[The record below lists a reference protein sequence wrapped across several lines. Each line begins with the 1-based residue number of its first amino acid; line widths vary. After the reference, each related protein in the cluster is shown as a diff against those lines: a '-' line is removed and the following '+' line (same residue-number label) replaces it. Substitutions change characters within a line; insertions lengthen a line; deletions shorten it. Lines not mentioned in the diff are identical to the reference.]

1 MEVWFRWIG
10 CYIQHLRKIKAR
22 TYDYYSS
29 KAFLWAFRFLTEDPT
44 LDNSRRRKSLSLADA
59 MTDLSS
65 ECFELWSMDCFSWL
79 MKIDVAC
86 YILALRCTAHSLW
99 LGYSWS
105 TPGWWA
111 LPAGTS
117 ALWWK
122 PSSQFAKV
130 PAGAPCASLLGNYLA
145 CPPLLPSVT
154 EFPAWGSMGS
164 SDLSNLIKSAYS
176 FMQIII
182 NLSKSWVTSWQGTA
196 GARQERAALWGIVP
210 PALWASGFILPW
222 HIRAVAWWVSC
233 LLPHA
238 VEPRRRERAPAIME
252 PLKGYDGRCY
262 LYKRGLDIAF

>member
-22 TYDYYSS
+22 TFDYYSR

-99 LGYSWS
+99 LGCSWS

-117 ALWWK
+117 ALWWETLK
-122 PSSQFAKV
+122 SVCKGPCRSSLCQ
-130 PAGAPCASLLGNYLA
+130 PAGE
-145 CPPLLPSVT
+145 LPSL
-154 EFPAWGSMGS
+154 PASPSFCDWVPCMG
-164 SDLSNLIKSAYS
+164 
-176 FMQIII
+176 
-182 NLSKSWVTSWQGTA
+182 VH
-196 GARQERAALWGIVP
+196 
-210 PALWASGFILPW
+210 GFFRFEQPN
-222 HIRAVAWWVSC
+222 
-233 LLPHA
+233 
-238 VEPRRRERAPAIME
+238 
-252 PLKGYDGRCY
+252 
-262 LYKRGLDIAF
+262 